1 MWQKG
6 TLARVQTY
14 PEVPLLDRAY
24 NILGRDSGATLLCW
38 YPCDVI
44 RYVPPLLSVPVRHI
58 GHLQTRTHRRH
69 VSMMHMS
76 HRPFRIRRGIRFHA
90 RTVSCHSD
98 PYYHKQQLLQSA
110 SIHSSSHFHMIRAPY
125 VSIPSHTAAS
135 DFPGLQERGPV
146 TTALLHPNGRR
157 HTCGCADRSTSDQ
170 SSSCLGP
177 RPCVVSARVSEGAGG
192 CASKRG
198 VYV

>member
-1 MWQKG
+1 MYCMPCKGLATSASYMPRSEYTHTRAFTCASRYMWQKG
-6 TLARVQTY
+6 TLATVHTY

-76 HRPFRIRRGIRFHA
+76 HRPFRIRCGIRFHA
-90 RTVSCHSD
+90 RTVSCHSE
-98 PYYHKQQLLQSA
+98 PYCHKQQLL
-110 SIHSSSHFHMIRAPY
+110 
-125 VSIPSHTAAS
+125 
-135 DFPGLQERGPV
+135 
-146 TTALLHPNGRR
+146 
-157 HTCGCADRSTSDQ
+157 
-170 SSSCLGP
+170 
-177 RPCVVSARVSEGAGG
+177 
-192 CASKRG
+192 
-198 VYV
+198 